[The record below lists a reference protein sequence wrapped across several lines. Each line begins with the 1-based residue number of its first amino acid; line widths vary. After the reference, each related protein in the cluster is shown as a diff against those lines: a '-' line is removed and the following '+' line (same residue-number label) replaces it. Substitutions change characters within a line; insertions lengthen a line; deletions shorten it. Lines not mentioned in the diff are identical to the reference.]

1 MYGIDGQ
8 MQRFYLV
15 YVAQRKEIIVEE
27 FFTKKKN
34 VLIISLICTLLWG
47 SAFPVIKISYEKL
60 KIPAEDIFSKIYF
73 AGLRFFI
80 ASILVFLVS
89 KFLLKANLKVKSS
102 YIRPLI
108 ILGLLQTTLQYFFF
122 YIGIANTSGI
132 KSAIFQSSGIFFT
145 VIAAHFIYRD
155 DKLNS
160 RKILSLV
167 LGLGGILI
175 TNIGKGFD
183 LHFTLLGE
191 GFLLSSAIVNT
202 IATFY
207 VKSISKDIDP
217 ILLTGGQ
224 MFSGSIILLIVGKIG
239 LKGESLSFDGSTIML
254 LLYAA
259 FISATAFLLWYM
271 LLKFN
276 KAGEISI
283 YRLFIPVFGSTLS
296 AIFLEGES
304 FTIKLLI
311 SLLLVISG
319 IAVLNLETGESV
331 NKT

>member
-1 MYGIDGQ
+1 MEG
-8 MQRFYLV
+8 
-15 YVAQRKEIIVEE
+15 

-60 KIPAEDIFSKIYF
+60 GIPTEDIFSKIYF

-80 ASILVFLVS
+80 ASILVFLAS
-89 KFLLKANLKVKSS
+89 KFLLKINLEMRGS
-102 YIRPLI
+102 YIRPI
-108 ILGLLQTTLQYFFF
+108 VMLGMLQTTLQYFFF

-145 VIAAHFIYRD
+145 VIGAHFIYKD

-160 RKILSLV
+160 KKILSLI
-167 LGLGGILI
+167 LGLSGILI

-183 LHFTLLGE
+183 LNFTLLGE
-191 GFLLSSAIVNT
+191 GFLLASAIVSS

-224 MFSGSIILLIVGKIG
+224 MLSGSIILLIVGKVG
-239 LKGESLSFDGSTIML
+239 LKGGGLAFDGTSFML

-276 KAGEISI
+276 KAGELSI
-283 YRLFIPVFGSTLS
+283 YRLFIPVFGATLS
-296 AIFLEGES
+296 AIFLRGEE
-304 FTIKLLI
+304 FTVKLII
-311 SLLLVISG
+311 SLVLVISG
-319 IAVLNLETGESV
+319 IVVLNRENGQAV
-331 NKT
+331 NRG

>member
-1 MYGIDGQ
+1 
-8 MQRFYLV
+8 
-15 YVAQRKEIIVEE
+15 VEK
-27 FFTKKKN
+27 FFTKTKN

-60 KIPAEDIFSKIYF
+60 RIPAEDIFSKIYF

-80 ASILVFLVS
+80 ASIFVFLAS
-89 KFLLKANLKVKSS
+89 KFLLKAKLDIKGR
-102 YIRPLI
+102 YIKPII

-145 VIAAHFIYRD
+145 VIAAHFIYKD

-160 RKILSLV
+160 GKVLSLI
-167 LGLGGILI
+167 LGFGGILI

-183 LHFTLLGE
+183 LNFSLLGE
-191 GFLLSSAIVNT
+191 GFLLASAIVNS

-207 VKSISKDIDP
+207 VKSISQDIDP

-224 MFSGSIILLIVGKIG
+224 MLSGSIILLIVGKIG
-239 LKGESLSFDGSTIML
+239 LKGGSLAFDGISIIL

-276 KAGEISI
+276 KPGEISI
-283 YRLFIPVFGSTLS
+283 YRLFIPVFGATLS
-296 AIFLEGES
+296 TIFLEGEA

-319 IAVLNLETGESV
+319 IAVLNLDTRRSIQ
-331 NKT
+331 KDDL